1 MDLSCSKIKT
11 KYLGVNLTKNIQD
24 WYSENYI
31 IMMKELKEDLNKG
44 QNICVHGLEQCKAI
58 SSPQIDVQV

>member
-1 MDLSCSKIKT
+1 
-11 KYLGVNLTKNIQD
+11 
-24 WYSENYI
+24 
-31 IMMKELKEDLNKG
+31 MMKEVKEDLNKG